1 VGAGAASFTGRVFAV
16 NHFGLRQYLDAVAAG
31 RLPVALLATLP
42 APAAAAYR
50 AFWQGY
56 TGAFGPS
63 GDPLLRTAWVR
74 SAVQAARAIG
84 LLAPGPDGS
93 SVMTPRGYD
102 TYHDVERLITY
113 RLIEPLWEHMMAEHQ
128 AA

>member
-1 VGAGAASFTGRVFAV
+1 
-16 NHFGLRQYLDAVAAG
+16 
-31 RLPVALLATLP
+31 VALLATLP
-42 APAAAAYR
+42 PPAAAAYR

-56 TGAFGPS
+56 TGGFGPR
-63 GDPLLRTAWVR
+63 GDPLLGTAWVKA
-74 SAVQAARAIG
+74 AVQAARAVG
-84 LLAPGPDGS
+84 LLAAGPDGS

-102 TYHDVERLITY
+102 AYHDVERLITY